1 MKTFEQF
8 IELLEASYV
17 SNSPSTGASV
27 GVKFDVKKNTEK
39 SVGNHANDM
48 PVEHHDVYHEGK
60 HIGHVSS
67 YSGYKD
73 TKAPGS
79 RVVSTRKN
87 VRNWS
92 TTVFG
97 NEHNRHGSH
106 WESTP
111 AGSQYTSM
119 EFTSKKYALQ
129 HLADAHKS
137 NTNR

>member
-1 MKTFEQF
+1 MFSFTQF
-8 IELLEASYV
+8 ILSEASYV
-17 SNSPSTGASV
+17 SDSPSTGASV
-27 GVKFDVKKNTEK
+27 GVKFDVKKNEEK
-39 SVGNHANDM
+39 SVGTHVNGM
-48 PVEHHDVYHEGK
+48 PVEHHDVYHDGK

-73 TKAPGS
+73 TKSPGS

-87 VRNWS
+87 VKLWS

-106 WESTP
+106 WASTP
-111 AGSQYTSM
+111 ADSQYTRM
-119 EFTSKKYALQ
+119 EFKSKKDALQ
-129 HLADAHKS
+129 HLADSHKS